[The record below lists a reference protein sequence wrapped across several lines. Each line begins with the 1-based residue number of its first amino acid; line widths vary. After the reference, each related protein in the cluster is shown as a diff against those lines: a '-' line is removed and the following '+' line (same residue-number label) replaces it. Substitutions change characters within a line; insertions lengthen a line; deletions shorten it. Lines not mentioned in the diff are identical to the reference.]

1 VANSF
6 QKKCRLLNNSQFR
19 IVLSKRVSARDDL
32 LVLYVSKNDLGFT
45 RIGISIGRASGK
57 AVVRNRLKRLIRET
71 FRQNKQRLLP
81 GFDIVISMSP
91 KWNSQIRLNRIKKP
105 QSSIKYVD
113 IRDSF
118 LKLAAQL
125 NLRAPSEPS

>member
-1 VANSF
+1 MANSF

-118 LKLAAQL
+118 LKLAAQM
-125 NLRAPSEPS
+125 NLRAGQ